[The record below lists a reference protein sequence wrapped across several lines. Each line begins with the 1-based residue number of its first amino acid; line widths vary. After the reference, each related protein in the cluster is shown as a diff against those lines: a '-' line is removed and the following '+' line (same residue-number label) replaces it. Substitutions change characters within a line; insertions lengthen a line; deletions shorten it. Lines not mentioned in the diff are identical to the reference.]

1 MKNHRIRRIHISQL
15 RTGMYIHDLNCGWT
29 DHPFLTSRFLVANEA
44 QIETLRQHGIADLYI
59 DTQKGLSVV
68 DAPSRA
74 QVDRELDKQIEV
86 ILQSDPPQP
95 PRAELGSELP
105 RASRLLDQANQIVSG
120 LLRDA
125 RLGQPLNFAPL
136 HSLMPQLA
144 DSVLR
149 NATAL
154 MVLSKMRS
162 RDDYTFCHSVASG
175 VLLMA
180 FEYIRKGRYGGLEEY
195 GLGGMIH
202 DIGKMRVD
210 DAILNKP
217 GKLTPDE
224 FELMKQHVNH
234 SADML
239 AAHPELPVVA
249 VDIALQHHER
259 FDGTGYPYGLV
270 GEGISEAGRAAAI
283 IDVYD
288 ALTSDRCYHKGITP
302 PAALR
307 KIFDWG
313 QHHFDPEMVRAFI
326 KCIGIYPVGTLVS
339 LESGKLG
346 VVIDQNDDDLTKPV
360 VRAFFSSRRQCYIPP
375 EIIDLSRSL
384 GHGGGDRILRNEDA
398 RQWGMDPMR
407 FLQL

>member
-1 MKNHRIRRIHISQL
+1 
-15 RTGMYIHDLNCGWT
+15 
-29 DHPFLTSRFLVANEA
+29 
-44 QIETLRQHGIADLYI
+44 
-59 DTQKGLSVV
+59 
-68 DAPSRA
+68 
-74 QVDRELDKQIEV
+74 
-86 ILQSDPPQP
+86 
-95 PRAELGSELP
+95 
-105 RASRLLDQANQIVSG
+105 
-120 LLRDA
+120 
-125 RLGQPLNFAPL
+125 
-136 HSLMPQLA
+136 
-144 DSVLR
+144 
-149 NATAL
+149 
-154 MVLSKMRS
+154 MRS

-180 FEYIRKGRYGGLEEY
+180 FEFIRKGRYGGLEEF

-202 DIGKMRVD
+202 DIGKMCVD
-210 DAILNKP
+210 EAILNKP
-217 GKLTPDE
+217 GKLTPEE
-224 FELMKQHVNH
+224 FELMKRHVNH
-234 SADML
+234 SADLL
-239 AAHPELPVVA
+239 AGYPDLPVVA

-259 FDGTGYPYGLV
+259 FDGTGYPYGLA
-270 GEGISEAGRAAAI
+270 GEAISEAGRAAAI

-288 ALTSDRCYHKGITP
+288 ALTSERCYHKGITP

-307 KIFDWG
+307 KIYEWG

-375 EIIDLSRSL
+375 EIIDLSRSF

>member
-1 MKNHRIRRIHISQL
+1 MTRR
-15 RTGMYIHDLNCGWT
+15 R
-29 DHPFLTSRFLVANEA
+29 R
-44 QIETLRQHGIADLYI
+44 R
-59 DTQKGLSVV
+59 
-68 DAPSRA
+68 AP
-74 QVDRELDKQIEV
+74 ELH
-86 ILQSDPPQP
+86 
-95 PRAELGSELP
+95 SELP
-105 RASRLLDQANQIVSG
+105 RARRLLDQANLIVSD

-125 RLGQPLNFAPL
+125 RLGKPLEFEPL
-136 HSLMPQLA
+136 HALMPQLA

-180 FEYIRKGRYGGLEEY
+180 FEFIRKGRYGGLEEF

-202 DIGKMRVD
+202 DIGKMCVD
-210 DAILNKP
+210 EAILNKP
-217 GKLTPDE
+217 GKLTPEE
-224 FELMKQHVNH
+224 FELMKRHVNH
-234 SADML
+234 SADLL
-239 AAHPELPVVA
+239 AGYPDLPVVA

-259 FDGTGYPYGLV
+259 FDGTGYPYGLA
-270 GEGISEAGRAAAI
+270 GAAISEAGRAAAI

-288 ALTSDRCYHKGITP
+288 ALTSERCYHKGITP

-307 KIFDWG
+307 KIYEWG

-375 EIIDLSRSL
+375 EIIDLSRSF

-398 RQWGMDPMR
+398 RQVGHGPDALLAALRPAS
-407 FLQL
+407 

>member
-1 MKNHRIRRIHISQL
+1 MKKHRIKRIHIDQL

-29 DHPFLTSRFLVANEA
+29 DHPFLSSRFLVANEA
-44 QIETLRQHGIADLYI
+44 QIATLRQHGIIDLYI

-68 DAPSRA
+68 DAPSRS
-74 QVDRELDKQIEV
+74 QVERELDQQIEV
-86 ILQSDPPQP
+86 ILQDDPP
-95 PRAELGSELP
+95 PRPQRELHSELP
-105 RASRLLDQANQIVSG
+105 RASRLLEQANQIVG
-120 LLRDA
+120 DLLRDT
-125 RLGQPLNFAPL
+125 RLGKPLELSPL
-136 HSLMPQLA
+136 QALMPQLA
-144 DSVLR
+144 ESVLR

-175 VLLMA
+175 VLLMV
-180 FEYIRKGRYGGLEEY
+180 FEHTRKGRYGGLEEY

-202 DIGKMRVD
+202 DIGKMRVNE
-210 DAILNKP
+210 AILNKP
-217 GKLTPDE
+217 GKLTPEE
-224 FELMKQHVNH
+224 FELMKQHVSH
-234 SADML
+234 SAELL
-239 AAHPELPVVA
+239 ATQQDLPVVA

-259 FDGTGYPYGLV
+259 FDGTGYPFGLA
-270 GEGISEAGRAAAI
+270 GNAISEAGRAAAI
-283 IDVYD
+283 VNVYD
-288 ALTSDRCYHKGITP
+288 ALTSERCYHKGISP

-307 KIFDWG
+307 KIYEWG
-313 QHHFDPEMVRAFI
+313 QHHFDPDMVRAFI

-346 VVIDQNDDDLTKPV
+346 VVIDQNDDNLTKPV

-375 EIIDLSRSL
+375 EVIDLSRSF